1 MELTLAAVLDAL
13 RRIRGLA
20 DATPMVPSAY
30 LGRRIGHEVLL
41 KLETVQPGGSFKL
54 RGATNAI
61 AALPPGVPGVV
72 CCSTGNHGRAVA
84 LAARARGLRAVVC
97 LSDLVP
103 EAKVA
108 AIRDAGAELRI
119 AGGSQDAAAQ
129 VARRLA
135 RDEGL
140 AEIPPFDNPAII
152 AGQGTIALEM
162 LAARPDLRTLI
173 VPLSGGGLAAGVAL
187 AAKAVQ
193 PGLRVIGVSMDR
205 GAAMHLSLQ
214 AGRPVEVHEVPSLAD
229 SLGGGIGA
237 GNRHSFALCQRLLDE
252 THVLTEAE
260 IARGM
265 QALFW
270 EDGQVAEGAGAVG
283 AALLLSR
290 QAAAIRGPVGLI
302 LSGRNTDMSAFVRVV
317 TGQDV
322 RLGDHVVRG
331 QAWDATY

>member
-1 MELTLAAVLDAL
+1 MGLTLASVLEA
-13 RRIRGLA
+13 RRRLRGLA
-20 DATPMVPSAY
+20 DGTPMVPSAY
-30 LGRRIGHEVLL
+30 LGRHLGREVLL

-61 AALPPGVPGVV
+61 AALPPGMRGVV

-84 LAARARGLRAVVC
+84 QAAQARGLRAVVC
-97 LSDLVP
+97 LSELVP
-103 EAKVA
+103 QAKIA
-108 AIRDAGAELRI
+108 AIRAAGAEIRI
-119 AGGSQDAAAQ
+119 AGRSQDAAGEA
-129 VARRLA
+129 ARRLA

-140 AEIPPFDNPAII
+140 AEIVPFDAPEII
-152 AGQGTIALEM
+152 AGQATIALEM
-162 LAARPDLRTLI
+162 LAARPDLKTLI
-173 VPLSGGGLAAGVAL
+173 VPLSGGGLAGGVAL

-205 GAAMHLSLQ
+205 GAAMHLSLR
-214 AGRPVEVHEVPSLAD
+214 AGRPVAVEEVPGLAD

-237 GNRHSFALCQRLLDE
+237 DNRHTFDLCQRLLDDTYLLSE
-252 THVLTEAE
+252 TE

-270 EDGQVAEGAGAVG
+270 EDGQVVEGAAAVG
-283 AALLLSR
+283 AALLLSGR
-290 QAAAIRGPVGLI
+290 AGPVEGPVGLI
-302 LSGRNTDMSAFVRVV
+302 LSGRNTDMSDFVRVA

-331 QAWDATY
+331 QAWDATF